1 MNMQAL
7 FPRINCT
14 PFKVYVIGGVR
25 RELRVPLN
33 IYQTEIRE
41 IFVHTYAKITLCK
54 LRRKAS
60 LEEPKLPRMVS
71 HKPAAT
77 K

>member
-33 IYQTEIRE
+33 IYQAGIKET
-41 IFVHTYAKITLCK
+41 FVHTYAKITLCK
-54 LRRKAS
+54 LRRKA
-60 LEEPKLPRMVS
+60 
-71 HKPAAT
+71 
-77 K
+77 